1 MTLLTKLQTS
11 EPAAFGGFS
20 EVHII
25 DGKAVKILEDACYVN
40 VLEECYMQN
49 IAAEAGLAPKV
60 YAVAE
65 LIDEVI
71 VVMDIIDDSEWFHPD
86 AMDDVAPTLL
96 GELNEEQQAIGLK
109 LYCQMLNAKIVHSD
123 FHSGNWFINEAGEAI
138 AIDFGIA
145 SLLQNAPKKH
155 LKRAV
160 QFILPCLPTG
170 QAETLIE
177 AWNTDL
183 DETRKA
189 LSVIASINA

>member
-11 EPAAFGGFS
+11 EPVAFGGFS
-20 EVHII
+20 EVHVI
-25 DGKAVKILEDACYVN
+25 DGKAVKILEDACYAD
-40 VLEECYMQN
+40 VLEECYKQN

-60 YAVAE
+60 HAVAE

-71 VVMDIIDDSEWFHPD
+71 VVMDIIDNDEWFHPD
-86 AMDDVAPTLL
+86 AQDDVAPTLL
-96 GELNEEQQAIGLK
+96 GELDEEQQAIGLK
-109 LYCQMLNAKIVHSD
+109 LYCKMLNAGIVHAD

-145 SLLQNAPKKH
+145 SLLQNAPEKH

-160 QFILPCLPTG
+160 QFILPCLPAG
-170 QAETLIE
+170 QAEALIK

-183 DETRKA
+183 NETRKA
-189 LSVIASINA
+189 LAAIASINA